1 MRDCT
6 TCICARSRNCC
17 LIVADS
23 LPPFFLPPL
32 ATLGEAV
39 DMAEQAL
46 DAAGLAFGHGMA
58 NAFDEAVYLV
68 LHTLKLPLDELES
81 VRDHALTVDQQK
93 AIAAIID
100 RRVRERVPAAYLTH
114 EAWLGPHCFY
124 VDERV
129 IVPRSFIAEL
139 LDDELSPWIDS
150 ADGVTSVLDLCTGS
164 GCLAIVAALTFPH
177 AQVDAVDLSTDALD
191 VARRNIDEYALPGR
205 VTPILSDMFAALQGR
220 RYDLIISNPPYVTRK
235 SMAALPDEYHREP
248 AMALTSGDDGLDHV
262 RIILRNAA
270 TYLKPGG
277 LLVVE
282 AGFNCDGVEA
292 AFPRVPFT
300 WAEVSAGDDIVFLLT
315 REELLQ

>member
-1 MRDCT
+1 M
-6 TCICARSRNCC
+6 
-17 LIVADS
+17 
-23 LPPFFLPPL
+23 
-32 ATLGEAV
+32 LGEAV

-46 DAAGLAFGHGMA
+46 GAAGLAFGHGMA

-191 VARRNIDEYALPGR
+191 VARRNIDDYALPGR

-282 AGFNCDGVEA
+282 AGFNRDGVEA

>member
-1 MRDCT
+1 
-6 TCICARSRNCC
+6 
-17 LIVADS
+17 
-23 LPPFFLPPL
+23 
-32 ATLGEAV
+32 
-39 DMAEQAL
+39 MAEQAL
-46 DAAGLAFGHGMA
+46 GAAGLAFGHGMA

-81 VRDHALTVDQQK
+81 VRDHAVTVDQQK
-93 AIAAIID
+93 AIAAIIG

-139 LDDELSPWIDS
+139 LDDELSPWIYS

-177 AQVDAVDLSTDALD
+177 AQVDAVDLSTDALY
-191 VARRNIDEYALPGR
+191 VARRNIDDYALPGR
-205 VTPILSDMFAALQGR
+205 VAPILSDMFAALQGR
-220 RYDLIISNPPYVTRK
+220 RYDLIISNPPYVTGK

-248 AMALTSGDDGLDHV
+248 AMALASGDDGLDHV
-262 RIILRNAA
+262 RIILRDAA

-282 AGFNCDGVEA
+282 AGFNRDGVEA

>member
-1 MRDCT
+1 
-6 TCICARSRNCC
+6 
-17 LIVADS
+17 
-23 LPPFFLPPL
+23 
-32 ATLGEAV
+32 
-39 DMAEQAL
+39 MAEQAL
-46 DAAGLAFGHGMA
+46 GAAGLAFGHGMA

-93 AIAAIID
+93 AIAAIIE

-191 VARRNIDEYALPGR
+191 VARRNIDDYALPGR

-220 RYDLIISNPPYVTRK
+220 RYDLIISNPPYVTGK

-248 AMALTSGDDGLDHV
+248 AMALASGDDGLDHV
-262 RIILRNAA
+262 RIILRDAA

-282 AGFNCDGVEA
+282 AGFNRDGVEA

-300 WAEVSAGDDIVFLLT
+300 WAEVSAGDDVVFLLT

>member
-1 MRDCT
+1 MDT
-6 TCICARSRNCC
+6 
-17 LIVADS
+17 
-23 LPPFFLPPL
+23 
-32 ATLGEAV
+32 
-39 DMAEQAL
+39 AEQAL
-46 DAAGLAFGHGMA
+46 GAAGLAFGHGMA

-139 LDDELSPWIDS
+139 LDDELSPWIDN
-150 ADGVTSVLDLCTGS
+150 ADSVTSVLDLCTGS

-191 VARRNIDEYALPGR
+191 VARRNIDDYALPGR

-220 RYDLIISNPPYVTRK
+220 RYDLIISNPPYVTGK

-248 AMALTSGDDGLDHV
+248 AMALASGDDGLDHV
-262 RIILRNAA
+262 RIILRDAA

-282 AGFNCDGVEA
+282 AGFNRDGVEA

-315 REELLQ
+315 REELLE